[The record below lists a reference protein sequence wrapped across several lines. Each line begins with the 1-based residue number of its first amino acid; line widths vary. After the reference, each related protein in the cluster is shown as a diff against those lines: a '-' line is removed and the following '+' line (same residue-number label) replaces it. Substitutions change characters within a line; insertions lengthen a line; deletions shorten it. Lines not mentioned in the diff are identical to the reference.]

1 MKIKH
6 LRIGIVG
13 AGAMLKYHTAG
24 FRSAGGEVVA
34 LMAAHRES
42 AESAARAFGI
52 PRVCDSL
59 DEMLALPDLDA
70 VSIIAPNRFHA
81 PMTLAAL
88 KAGKHV
94 FCEKPPAINAR
105 DAAKMAAA
113 AARAGRLLMFN
124 FCNRARPCIDCPQ
137 AGDRCRDG
145 GSHQFRPGLVDPP
158 RRYSRLWRLV
168 HDA

>member
-52 PRVCDSL
+52 PWVCDSL
-59 DEMLALPDLDA
+59 DEMLTLW
-70 VSIIAPNRFHA
+70 VRAP
-81 PMTLAAL
+81 T
-88 KAGKHV
+88 
-94 FCEKPPAINAR
+94 
-105 DAAKMAAA
+105 
-113 AARAGRLLMFN
+113 
-124 FCNRARPCIDCPQ
+124 
-137 AGDRCRDG
+137 
-145 GSHQFRPGLVDPP
+145 
-158 RRYSRLWRLV
+158 
-168 HDA
+168 